1 RAAKELR
8 TSASIRLHHAAFR
21 NRRADCQ
28 PRRRVWRPRSRTRLG
43 LKDPSPQS
51 YFLEKILERELHN
64 SRIPRRRDFPEKV
77 AIEIEC
83 GVHHDDVVENVERL
97 RSKFH
102 LLHFT
107 HRECS
112 REGKI
117 ELP

>member
-1 RAAKELR
+1 MP
-8 TSASIRLHHAAFR
+8 SAPMTKVSVTCSSH
-21 NRRADCQ
+21 
-28 PRRRVWRPRSRTRLG
+28 T
-43 LKDPSPQS
+43 
-51 YFLEKILERELHN
+51 FLEKILERELHN